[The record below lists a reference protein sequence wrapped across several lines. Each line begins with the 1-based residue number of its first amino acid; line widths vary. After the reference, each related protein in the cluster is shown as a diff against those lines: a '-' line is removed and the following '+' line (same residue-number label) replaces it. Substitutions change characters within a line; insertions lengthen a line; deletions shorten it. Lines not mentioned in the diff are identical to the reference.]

1 MIDAGDAAV
10 RAAFAQ
16 AVGGTFELP
25 AVLLLAAFQLHLQR
39 RHLRR
44 VAAERIGTHAHDVQL
59 PAQTVGVRLEARG
72 VPAAGLQLTL
82 EDGVQRG
89 CRADV

>member
-10 RAAFAQ
+10 PAAFRTGRRGH
-16 AVGGTFELP
+16 VRLP
-25 AVLLLAAFQLHLQR
+25 AVLLLAPFQLHLQH

-44 VAAERIGTHAHDVQL
+44 AAPQRVGTHAHDVQL
-59 PAQTVGVRLEARG
+59 PAQSVGVRLEARV

-82 EDGVQRG
+82 EDGV
-89 CRADV
+89 RAALR